1 MRAPRLNT
9 VMEDRWAEMSEE
21 LLAKVMELLEP
32 AGRQEGGLGFS
43 KPSATV
49 RLVCAGWKA
58 VYDALVTRLVVR
70 RQITDEAMCMLARRF
85 PAVALVKVKGTHGE
99 RAALTDEG
107 IRSVSSLAS
116 LTSFNL
122 SCDKVTDEALRAV
135 IK

>member
-1 MRAPRLNT
+1 
-9 VMEDRWAEMSEE
+9 
-21 LLAKVMELLEP
+21 
-32 AGRQEGGLGFS
+32 
-43 KPSATV
+43 
-49 RLVCAGWKA
+49 
-58 VYDALVTRLVVR
+58 
-70 RQITDEAMCMLARRF
+70 
-85 PAVALVKVKGTHGE
+85 VALVKVKGTHGE